1 VKLKVNLISN
11 GKYFK
16 AGEDIPDDASP
27 HFASQYASEVEDGED
42 GEAEEASSAET
53 LQQQRADLDPA
64 AKPKIVKASGCEGK
78 MKGKSYVKRD
88 DRFVLASSVE
98 TLMPGETLYWHRPRS
113 FGVREQFI
121 AYSRVRSEADS
132 L

>member
-16 AGEDIPDDASP
+16 AGEDIPDDALP
-27 HFASQYASEVEDGED
+27 DFASRYASEAED
-42 GEAEEASSAET
+42 GEAVEASYAET
-53 LQQQRADLDPA
+53 LQQQRADLDGTA
-64 AKPKIVKASGCEGK
+64 RPKVVKASGK
-78 MKGKSYVKRD
+78 MKGKSFVKRE

-98 TLMPGETLYWHRPRS
+98 TLLPGETLYWRRPRS
-113 FGVREQFI
+113 FGVDERWI
-121 AYSRVRSEADS
+121 AYSKVRASEADS